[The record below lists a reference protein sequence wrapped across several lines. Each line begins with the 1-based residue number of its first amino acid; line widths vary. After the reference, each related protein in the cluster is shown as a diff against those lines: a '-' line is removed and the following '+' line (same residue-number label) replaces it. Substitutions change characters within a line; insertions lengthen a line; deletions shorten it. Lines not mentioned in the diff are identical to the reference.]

1 MTILVSNLLLQ
12 ITLRKLPV
20 TIQEA
25 NNVEDKS
32 HPIRIWIAVPSIL
45 VLILAGFWLVSKDTV
60 AQTIFMT
67 LLFALVQNLVIPLY
81 YILRIPK
88 LKEFTLKQWSVLQL
102 FKNEVSPVIV
112 NPNLSRR
119 LTNIR
124 IESQQ

>member
-25 NNVEDKS
+25 DNMEDKS
-32 HPIRIWIAVPSIL
+32 HPIRIWIGVPSIL
-45 VLILAGFWLVSKDTV
+45 GLILAGFWLVSKDTV

-67 LLFALVQNLVIPLY
+67 LVFAVVQNLVIPLY

-88 LKEFTLKQWSVLQL
+88 LKKFTLKQWPVLPVLQL
-102 FKNEVSPVIV
+102 FKSKVSPVID
-112 NPNLSRR
+112 
-119 LTNIR
+119 
-124 IESQQ
+124 